1 MLGLS
6 HNGVINLR
14 LCFENKFS
22 HFFLP
27 TTVNR
32 WIQKRIQNSKRAGP
46 LADFFCLLIFEK
58 NSEEHW
64 SWNNQG
70 CETKTTYTVVFSALL
85 YLRNLSAS
93 PCGICW
99 VFIIFT
105 WRRVSRYKKCKGNEN
120 DARTQG
126 YSDGNERDN
135 LLFKKLKTLRSET
148 DYPARDYCCLIVLS
162 SNNIWVLHGKFNR
175 Y

>member
-6 HNGVINLR
+6 HNRVNSLR
-14 LCFENKFS
+14 LCFENKLS

-27 TTVNR
+27 PTVNK

-46 LADFFCLLIFEK
+46 LKGNGWLFLSPYLW
-58 NSEEHW
+58 EEHWNW

-70 CETKTTYTVVFSALL
+70 RETKTTYTVVFSALL

-99 VFIIFT
+99 VFIIFR
-105 WRRVSRYKKCKGNEN
+105 WRRVSRYKTRNAKATKAMQELRTTVMEINEII
-120 DARTQG
+120 
-126 YSDGNERDN
+126 SVCS
-135 LLFKKLKTLRSET
+135 KHLKNLRSET
-148 DYPARDYCCLIVLS
+148 DSGAPNEDIVQNHLT
-162 SNNIWVLHGKFNR
+162 
-175 Y
+175 